1 MPKKAGDKN
10 NSIKEKLE
18 YIGLDLENIPEELKE
33 YKPLEFRIPKFYE
46 EKQYKQYRY
55 IPVKDIQI
63 LLSPTN
69 RLDEISEKYKQAKPL
84 AQYLDGEN
92 EENILKYT
100 TFLSMLKQ
108 FKIDEVEEIEKEQ
121 TSLSKKIPFKVKY
134 ENNYL
139 WQIYYSENTNQYFML
154 VPTEDSDYSTF
165 FFLIKKKLE
174 KKKNE
179 KIFVPIRNVEYSNKY
194 LKKSEFED
202 IENYLWLFTKDWPL
216 IYEVYDKRNKLSIHI
231 VGETEVYH
239 KIKSP
244 YKIKLNTQEDA
255 NQLYKLLKA
264 MFILQTELPHYFHF
278 KTNINKNGELEFYLE
293 DEKIE
298 YIDIA
303 EWISNQY
310 HLGEEKQKVAEDLI
324 EENKLKLEKLK
335 VEIAAQEIEYLAKEK
350 QISTFLECKKSFFGK
365 FKYYFK
371 YSKKNNK
378 NKVKKEENIDE
389 SKIEIHHEENEELPK
404 KKRKK
409 QNYTIEELV
418 ELYKVIEL
426 KENELKNVIMDIN
439 SLKLKNKNMQKKIEN
454 ATAFIE
460 EIDSHKKSIFEF
472 WKYSNKDEMA
482 TLPEGEAEEVNIIKK
497 ITRVFDYEED
507 LENFGKKMDKI
518 QRKNLSKD
526 ETDSVYITS
535 TNLLEIINKIKINEF
550 QPKDIE
556 TTLKEIK
563 KEAIQEKSLSENEEF
578 DIFGGIIQD
587 STKVSKIKNKKH
599 RELAKDKFN
608 ILEINKNT
616 KQIGFKLSLEK
627 IIANLKTAMNKV
639 VVPEEIP
646 VYKAIGENN
655 LDDRKINI
663 FDINPEKEIQEA
675 IKKENNK
682 INFYKIDLKE
692 GSNAISYTNCI
703 FYDNQ
708 NKTLPVGQDLSTKI
722 LVDISKL
729 QLDLKN
735 KTSFKMVEFENE
747 KDDFS
752 EINIKT
758 VTVFEYNAFIN
769 KQEENFLLNNYADV
783 AELVDAHD
791 SKSCGKPCGFESHHR
806 YQLKNFFNIYIRY
819 C

>member
-216 IYEVYDKRNKLSIHI
+216 IYEVYDKRNKLCIHI

-472 WKYSNKDEMA
+472 WKYSNKDETA

-758 VTVFEYNAFIN
+758 VTVFEYDALIK
-769 KQEENFLLNNYADV
+769 KQEENKV
-783 AELVDAHD
+783 
-791 SKSCGKPCGFESHHR
+791 
-806 YQLKNFFNIYIRY
+806 
-819 C
+819 

>member
-404 KKRKK
+404 KKGKK

-729 QLDLKN
+729 QLDLKS

-758 VTVFEYNAFIN
+758 VTVFEYDALIK
-769 KQEENFLLNNYADV
+769 KQEENKV
-783 AELVDAHD
+783 
-791 SKSCGKPCGFESHHR
+791 
-806 YQLKNFFNIYIRY
+806 
-819 C
+819 

>member
-108 FKIDEVEEIEKEQ
+108 FKIDEVEKIEKEQ

-563 KEAIQEKSLSENEEF
+563 KETIQEKSLSENEEF

-758 VTVFEYNAFIN
+758 VTVFEYDALIK
-769 KQEENFLLNNYADV
+769 KQEENKV
-783 AELVDAHD
+783 
-791 SKSCGKPCGFESHHR
+791 
-806 YQLKNFFNIYIRY
+806 
-819 C
+819 

>member
-758 VTVFEYNAFIN
+758 VTVFEYDALIK
-769 KQEENFLLNNYADV
+769 KQEENKVINGKIKIPFLN
-783 AELVDAHD
+783 
-791 SKSCGKPCGFESHHR
+791 K
-806 YQLKNFFNIYIRY
+806 
-819 C
+819 